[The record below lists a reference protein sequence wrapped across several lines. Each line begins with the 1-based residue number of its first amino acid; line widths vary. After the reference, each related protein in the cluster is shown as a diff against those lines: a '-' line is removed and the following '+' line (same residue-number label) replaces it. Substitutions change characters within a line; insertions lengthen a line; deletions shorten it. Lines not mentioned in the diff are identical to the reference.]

1 MKASVAK
8 ALFNSYSYTEYK
20 KLVSDL
26 LKEGKS
32 TGITQSEDLTH
43 YSLLNEARVRRLDKT
58 IKIAEEH
65 LLKLHALD
73 KQYIWLVIAEGWCAD
88 GAQILPIFDK
98 MALESDKKI
107 ELKIVLRD
115 DNEELMSHF
124 LTNGARAIPKLIVID
139 KETGDVVADWGPRPK
154 GAIELIQNYKK
165 EHGVVDETAKADL
178 QMWYLHDKGL
188 SVQNEVMSIMQSLL
202 VKENCL

>member
-8 ALFNSYSYTEYK
+8 ALFNSYSYSEYK

-32 TGITQSEDLTH
+32 TGMTQSEQLTH

-58 IKIAEEH
+58 IKISEENV
-65 LLKLHALD
+65 LKLHALD

-98 MALESDKKI
+98 MALDSDKKI
-107 ELKIVLRD
+107 ELKVVLRD

-154 GAIELIQNYKK
+154 GAVDLIQNYKK

-188 SVQNEVMSIMQSLL
+188 SVQDEVMSIMQSLL
-202 VKENCL
+202 VKVS

>member
-8 ALFNSYSYTEYK
+8 TLFNSYSYSEYK
-20 KLVSDL
+20 TLVSDL

-32 TGITQSEDLTH
+32 TGMSQSEQLTH

-58 IKIAEEH
+58 IKISEENVV
-65 LLKLHALD
+65 KLHTL
-73 KQYIWLVIAEGWCAD
+73 KREYIWLVIAEGWCAD

-98 MALESDKKI
+98 MAMDSDKKI
-107 ELKIVLRD
+107 ELEVVLRD
-115 DNEELMSHF
+115 DNEELMSRF

-154 GAIELIQNYKK
+154 GAVELIQNYKK

-188 SVQNEVMSIMQSLL
+188 SVQNEVMELMLGLDS
-202 VKENCL
+202 

>member
-8 ALFNSYSYTEYK
+8 TLFNSYSYSEYK

-32 TGITQSEDLTH
+32 TGMSQSEQLTH

-58 IKIAEEH
+58 IKISEENV
-65 LLKLHALD
+65 LKLHTL
-73 KQYIWLVIAEGWCAD
+73 KREYIWLVIAEGWCAD

-98 MALESDKKI
+98 MAMDSDKKI
-107 ELKIVLRD
+107 ELEVVLRD
-115 DNEELMSHF
+115 DNEELMSRF

-154 GAIELIQNYKK
+154 GAVELIQNYKK

-188 SVQNEVMSIMQSLL
+188 SVQNEVMELMLGLDS
-202 VKENCL
+202 